1 MLAPTASVTLP
12 RRWTT
17 SLLESRSALTVK
29 SGFASSSIVISPNRR
44 SNIRAALRER
54 ISATRGIV

>member
-1 MLAPTASVTLP
+1 MLAPTASITLP

-17 SLLESRSALTVK
+17 RRLVTRSALTVN
-29 SGFASSSIVISPNRR
+29 SGFASSSIVSSPNNR